1 MLEFS
6 KWFFVLLVNFLVLL
20 WLLNKILFRP
30 LLKVFDEREDSV
42 KRALEAAK
50 EMEARKAGAQ
60 EEMRKGLA
68 EAAAKAKEAFDAHK
82 AEGLDKQREAM
93 AKANQEA
100 SSIAEKARE
109 DLRREAEK
117 ARKALRADVEKFSEE
132 IVGKLVGV

>member
-6 KWFFVLLVNFLVLL
+6 RWFFVLLVNFLVLL
-20 WLLNKILFRP
+20 WLLNRILFRP
-30 LLKVFDEREDSV
+30 LLKVFEEREDSV
-42 KRALEAAK
+42 KRALESAK
-50 EMEARKAGAQ
+50 EMEARKAGAL

-68 EAAAKAKEAFDAHK
+68 EAAAKAKETFEAHK

-93 AKANQEA
+93 EKANHEA
-100 SSIAEKARE
+100 SSIGEKARE
-109 DLRREAEK
+109 ELRKEAEK